1 MEDLTLVGGVGVPG
15 SHPFGWTGSGS
26 AAAVVQIGLNWKL
39 RQIEVDLLQACSVRF
54 EFEQKIVQG
63 LLFLIGHKRWQAIDV
78 SPGHPDGGRIF
89 NEMGV
94 SVPRIFVKV
103 GNLIVKR
110 GLDLRGGRLKM
121 WSGLG
126 CRPACP

>member
-1 MEDLTLVGGVGVPG
+1 MVCGVGVPG

-26 AAAVVQIGLNWKL
+26 AAVGVQIGLDGKL
-39 RQIEVDLLQACSVRF
+39 RQIEVDLLQACSVHF

-63 LLFLIGHKRWQAIDV
+63 LLFLIGHKRWHAIDV
-78 SPGHPDGGRIF
+78 PPCHPDGGRIF
-89 NEMGV
+89 NEVGV

-110 GLDLRGGRLKM
+110 GLDLGDGRLTM
-121 WSGLG
+121 WSGLRS
-126 CRPACP
+126 RPAWP